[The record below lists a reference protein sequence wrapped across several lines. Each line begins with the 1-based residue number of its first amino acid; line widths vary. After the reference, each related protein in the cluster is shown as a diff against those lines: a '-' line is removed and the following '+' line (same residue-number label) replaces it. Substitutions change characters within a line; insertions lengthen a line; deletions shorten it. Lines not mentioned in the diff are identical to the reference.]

1 MKREKKSEANWT
13 EQVVPGRNPPPPP
26 PMPKGPVIV
35 HAGEGKTRKEA
46 RV

>member
-1 MKREKKSEANWT
+1 MKRAKKSETNWM
-13 EQVVPGRNPPPPP
+13 ERVVPGRNPPPP

-46 RV
+46 RA